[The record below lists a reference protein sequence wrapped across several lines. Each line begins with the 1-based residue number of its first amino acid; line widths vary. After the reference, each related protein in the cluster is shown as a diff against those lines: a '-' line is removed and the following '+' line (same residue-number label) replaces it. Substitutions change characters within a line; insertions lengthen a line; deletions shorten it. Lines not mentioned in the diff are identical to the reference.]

1 MSFILM
7 PWAGHIYISEGTL
20 NTREKRVRK
29 RKKKTNQ
36 WIESGFAI
44 SQSSKGL
51 LVINTFVFFL

>member
-1 MSFILM
+1 M